1 MQSSLL
7 DIIEDQ
13 LVANR
18 LELAGVTIAAT
29 PFANTPVVLSL
40 HWHGFV
46 ETKLAPDSGAVAL
59 QPVPSSA
66 LQVNTRWDSVEELE
80 RDALESAWELG
91 AWDIARR
98 EIRPHMRPGADPQE
112 LIDCMTAFGIPP
124 HHIDGEPVVV
134 SDVQDA
140 HDLVDAAA
148 QAGYVRWQFRPVWCG
163 MWRDVTRDATLEEG
177 GYRNP
182 TCPLAVQTY
191 VPGRN
196 GSLVYRLGKDPGHP
210 G

>member
-1 MQSSLL
+1 MQSFL

-18 LELAGVTIAAT
+18 LELAAVTIGAT
-29 PFANTPVVLSL
+29 PYVNTPVVVSL

-46 ETKLAPDSGAVAL
+46 ETKLAHEGNAVTL

-66 LQVNTRWDSVEELE
+66 LQVNTRWDRFEDLE

-91 AWDIARR
+91 AWDFTRNEA
-98 EIRPHMRPGADPQE
+98 RPHARPGADLQE
-112 LIDCMTAFGIPP
+112 HIDCMTAFGVPP

-134 SDVQDA
+134 SDVHDA
-140 HDLVDAAA
+140 DELIDAAGRI
-148 QAGYVRWQFRPVWCG
+148 GYVRWQFRPVWCG
-163 MWRDVTRDATLEEG
+163 MWREVARDATLEEG

-182 TCPLAVQTY
+182 TCPVPVQPY
-191 VPGRN
+191 LPGRD
-196 GSLVYRLGKDPGHP
+196 GSVVYKLGREPEHAA
-210 G
+210 

>member
-29 PFANTPVVLSL
+29 PYANTPVVLSL

-46 ETKLAPDSGAVAL
+46 ETKRAPDDGAAAL

-66 LQVNTRWDSVEELE
+66 LQVNTRWDSLEELE

-91 AWDIARR
+91 AWDITRR
-98 EIRPHMRPGADPQE
+98 EIRPHLRPGADPQE

-124 HHIDGEPVVV
+124 HCIDGESVVV
-134 SDVQDA
+134 SDIHDA
-140 HDLVDAAA
+140 DDLVDAAA

-163 MWRDVTRDATLEEG
+163 MWRDVARDATLEEG
-177 GYRNP
+177 GYRNL
-182 TCPLAVQTY
+182 TCPLAVQPY

-196 GSLVYRLGKDPGHP
+196 GSLVYQLGKDPGHP